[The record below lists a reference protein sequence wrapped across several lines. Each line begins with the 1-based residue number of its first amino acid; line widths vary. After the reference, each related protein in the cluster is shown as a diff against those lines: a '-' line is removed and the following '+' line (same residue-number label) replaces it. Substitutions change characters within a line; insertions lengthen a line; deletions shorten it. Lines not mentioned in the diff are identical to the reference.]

1 MKDKIIED
9 LRNELKAQIEENKE
23 LEKKIDGLITVIH
36 LAKNYIKHP
45 IFSYD
50 EKKPADILFDVL
62 EILESVDE

>member
-1 MKDKIIED
+1 MVKD
-9 LRNELKAQIEENKE
+9 LRDELKAQIEENKE

-36 LAKNYIKHP
+36 LARNHIKHP
-45 IFSYD
+45 IFNSD